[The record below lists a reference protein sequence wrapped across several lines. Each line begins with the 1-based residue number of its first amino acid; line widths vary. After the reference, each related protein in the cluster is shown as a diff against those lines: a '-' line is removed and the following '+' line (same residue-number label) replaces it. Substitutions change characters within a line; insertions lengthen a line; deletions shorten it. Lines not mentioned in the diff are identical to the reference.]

1 MLTIGKLAKAT
12 NASIDT
18 IRYYERMGLVSPD
31 ARSAHDYRMYEES
44 AINRLRFIKNA
55 QQLGFSLSEIEKLL
69 TFGASNNGSASDI
82 LNLTQEKILAHR
94 NKIKELQKIQAVLT
108 DLAKQCSGKGPAKDC
123 PILQALYP
131 DSGEK

>member
-18 IRYYERMGLVSPD
+18 ICYYERMGLVSPD

-55 QQLGFSLSEIEKLL
+55 QHLGFSLSEIEKLL
-69 TFGASNNGSASDI
+69 TFGASKDSTAADV
-82 LNLTQEKILAHR
+82 LKLTEGKIKNHK
-94 NKIKELQKIQAVLT
+94 NKIKELQKIQSVLV
-108 DLAKQCSGKGPAKDC
+108 DLAKQCSGDGPVSEC
-123 PILQALYP
+123 PILKNLYP
-131 DSGEK
+131 EP